1 MSSEGRSPESEP
13 GLSDYLNVLL
23 RRWWL
28 IAAAVGLAVAA
39 AVAGTLITPPV
50 YRATATIVVDRGGSA
65 LGLIPD
71 FTGMSQQ
78 AYVDTLAEIMKSR
91 SVGERALARLG
102 TSKDNLEKELKKLQD
117 GLKVQRVR
125 GADLIRVQA
134 EAPTAQDAAAATNAV
149 AESFLAWHVESR
161 RTQASAGRK
170 FIEGQLVGLTKELSA
185 AENALAVYKTEAGQ
199 VALSEQTR
207 IAVNKLAEFEAQR
220 RVAGA
225 ERQAAE
231 AGLRQARASLG
242 KLEATIPS
250 AFVTAE
256 DPVSA
261 GLRSELVKLETE
273 LAGLREQF
281 TDRHPRVAATN
292 ARIEE
297 VKALLRQQVARTL
310 STETAALNPLHRE
323 IAGQVIKLEVER
335 QSLQAREAALAVAAG
350 RYAREVQAL
359 PPREVALARL
369 TRDLRI
375 AEETYLLLSQKLQEA
390 RIAEASIVGD
400 LRVVDPA
407 VPPQA
412 PVRPRPALNMLLA
425 LMLGLML
432 GVGGAFVLE
441 SLDVTFKTP
450 DEAGQSLGLPVLAT
464 IPWVNHRR
472 RNPGGTEFPMIE
484 QEHRNSP
491 FTEAFRHLRTSLLY
505 LSPDRPLR
513 TVLVTSPGPD
523 EAKST
528 VAANLAV
535 VFTQMGHRVWLVE
548 CDLRRP
554 GLSWAF
560 QPEGTGGLT
569 ELLVDGLPADRA
581 LHPTKVEN
589 LWFVPGGTVPP
600 NPAELLGSRKMRAF
614 LEHGRTAV
622 DAIILDAPPV
632 LPVTDASVLAP
643 AADGVLL
650 LVRLEK
656 TPREAARRARQQLE
670 AVGARVLGLVVT
682 GAPGRRG
689 KGYYGYYSY
698 YQAGGEDAGKGKA
711 AVGGR

>member
-1 MSSEGRSPESEP
+1 MSSEVRSPESEP
-13 GLSDYLNVLL
+13 GLRDYLDVLL

-28 IAAAVGLAVAA
+28 IVAAVGLAVAA
-39 AVAGTLITPPV
+39 AVVGTLTTPPV
-50 YRATATIVVDRGGSA
+50 YRATATVVVDRGGSA
-65 LGLIPD
+65 MGLIPD
-71 FTGMSQQ
+71 ITGISQQ
-78 AYVDTLAEIMKSR
+78 TYVDTLAEIMKSR

-102 TSKDNLEKELKKLQD
+102 TSKDTFEKDLKKLQD

-134 EAPTAQDAAAATNAV
+134 EAPTAADAAAATNAV

-170 FIEGQLVGLTKELSA
+170 FIEGRLVGLTKELSS
-185 AENALAVYKTEAGQ
+185 AENALAAYKTAGGQ

-250 AFVTAE
+250 SFVTAE
-256 DPVSA
+256 DPVSS
-261 GLRSELVKLETE
+261 GLRGELVKLETE

-281 TDRHPRVAATN
+281 TDRHPRVMATN

-310 STETAALNPLHRE
+310 ASETAALNPLHRE
-323 IAGQVIKLEVER
+323 IAGEVIKLEVER
-335 QSLQAREAALAVAAG
+335 QALRAREAALAAAAG

-407 VPPQA
+407 VPPQT
-412 PVRPRPALNMLLA
+412 PVRPRPALNALLA

-441 SLDVTFKTP
+441 SLDVTFKSP
-450 DEAGQSLGLPVLAT
+450 DEAGQFLGLPVLAT

-472 RNPGGTEFPMIE
+472 QKNGGKEFPLIM
-484 QEHRNSP
+484 QQQRNSP

-505 LSPDRPLR
+505 LSPDLPLR
-513 TVLVTSPGPD
+513 TLLVTSPGPD

-535 VFTQMGHRVWLVE
+535 AFTQMGHRVWLVE

-569 ELLVDGLPADRA
+569 ELLVEGLPVDKAA
-581 LHPTKVEN
+581 HTTQVEN
-589 LWFVPGGTVPP
+589 LWFIPGGTVPP

-614 LEHGRTAV
+614 LEHGRGAV
-622 DAIILDAPPV
+622 DALILDAPPV
-632 LPVTDASVLAP
+632 LPVTDAAVLAP

-650 LVRLEK
+650 VIHLEK
-656 TPREAARRARQQLE
+656 TPREAARQARQQLE
-670 AVGARVLGLVVT
+670 AVGARMLGLVVT

-698 YQAGGEDAGKGKA
+698 YQAGGEDAKKGKMGE
-711 AVGGR
+711 VGR